1 MRLFRLMMVVA
12 VVVVAGSG
20 CGLKRG
26 IISRIPVTI
35 TSEPTGAEV
44 WTVPQVQQNKNY
56 IFYTKGK
63 GSVIKD
69 WPSIKI
75 GTTPFQGEIQLIG
88 DHMRWQVE
96 CLDGSLGLVHAE
108 DSSVG
113 VILYS
118 RTTVGLSLNCELRH
132 GKEVNKI
139 NKRIASESQSLVLL
153 GKPHPYGL
161 TYLMWKGLAVSG
173 VSEHVVFQN
182 VASREMKIWEDDIVD
197 KLKKL
202 MKMREDE
209 LITEEEYEKKRNDLL
224 EKY

>member
-12 VVVVAGSG
+12 VLVVAGSG

-44 WTVPQVQQNKNY
+44 WTVPKVEQSKNY
-56 IFYTKGK
+56 IFYTKGT

-88 DHMRWQVE
+88 DHMRWVVE
-96 CLDGSLGLVHAE
+96 SLDGSLGLMHAE
-108 DSSVG
+108 DSSVSAP
-113 VILYS
+113 LYS
-118 RTTVGLSLNCELRH
+118 RTAVGLSLNCELRH
-132 GKEVNKI
+132 GKEVKKI
-139 NKRIASESQSLVLL
+139 NKRIASESRTVLIL
-153 GKPHPYGL
+153 GTPHPSFL
-161 TYLMWKGLAVSG
+161 AHRMWKGLAVSG